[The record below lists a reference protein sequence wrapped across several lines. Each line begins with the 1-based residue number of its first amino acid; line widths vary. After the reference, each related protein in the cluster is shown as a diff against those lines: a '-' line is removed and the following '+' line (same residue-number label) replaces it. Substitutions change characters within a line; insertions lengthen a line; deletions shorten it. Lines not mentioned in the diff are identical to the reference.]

1 MDQYI
6 YFDGKILPAD
16 SPLVSADN
24 RGLRYGDGLFETIKV
39 VNNTILREQL
49 HFERLFQGM
58 ELLQFDIPTHCTPAS
73 LASQVLQLCK
83 KNKVEKAA
91 RVRLAVLRGNGGLYD
106 PEHLHP
112 QIIIQTWALPDNYMQ
127 LNENGLVVDVCTG
140 IAKSCDMLS
149 HLKSNNYLPY
159 VMAAFYAKKNRL
171 NDALVLNSHN
181 RICDTTIANIFL
193 VKDGQLITP
202 PLSEGCVAG
211 VMRRYL
217 LTAVA
222 EAGYTITENPVTIEM
237 VQSANEMFLTNALY
251 GIRWVKQCGEKQFS
265 NQLSA
270 ELYHQFVH

>member
-6 YFDGKILPAD
+6 YFDGKILPAG
-16 SPLVSADN
+16 SPLISADN

-58 ELLQFDIPTHCTPAS
+58 ELLQFNIPPHCTAAS

-91 RVRLAVLRGNGGLYD
+91 RVRLTVLRGNGGLYD

-140 IAKSCDMLS
+140 IAKSCDVLS

-159 VMAAFYAKKNRL
+159 IMAAFYAKKNRL

-181 RICDTTIANIFL
+181 RVCDTTIANIFL
-193 VKDGQLITP
+193 VKDGQLVTP

-217 LTAVA
+217 LTVVA
-222 EAGYTITENPVTIEM
+222 EAGYIIKEIPVTIEM
-237 VQSANEMFLTNALY
+237 IQSANEMFLTNALY
-251 GIRWVKQCGEKQFS
+251 GIRWVKQCGEKTYS

-270 ELYHQFVH
+270 ELYRRFVH